1 MTIDFDGDELA
12 ACVQCGLCLPEC
24 PTWRLTG
31 EERRSPRGRIAVMRS
46 LDEGVVALD
55 DDGVVEAIDS
65 CLQCRGC
72 EPACPSGVP
81 FGHLMAATREAM
93 VETRGSGRLPWWQ
106 QLGYRALGMPRLV
119 RAGAA
124 VAAVAQRVG
133 LLPRRVAVG
142 RLPVRV
148 APLEVPLVRDAARG
162 EAWVVRGCVMDA
174 VQRDVHQATID
185 LLVAAGFAPRLAV
198 PHEGCCGALAEHA
211 GVASVAR
218 DQATRL
224 MRAMPGHAPVV
235 VDSAGC
241 GAQLKDLGRIVGTE
255 EARRFSARVVD
266 ACELLATVVDS
277 LPASGAAARRRVIVQ
292 DPCHLRHVQGVHASV
307 RVLLAP
313 YAEVVELDDGGRCC
327 GAAGAFSIMRPD
339 DASAIRAEKVAAIRR
354 AGGGT
359 VVSANPGC
367 HLHLQAAG
375 IDVVHPVSLVAVC
388 VRGG

>member
-1 MTIDFDGDELA
+1 VTIDFDDDELA
-12 ACVQCGLCLPEC
+12 SCVQCGLCLPEC

-31 EERRSPRGRIAVMRS
+31 EERRSPRGRIALMRS
-46 LDEGVVALD
+46 LDEGVVELG

-93 VETRGSGRLPWWQ
+93 VETPGSGRLHWWHR
-106 QLGYRALGMPRLV
+106 LGYRALGMPRVV
-119 RAGAA
+119 RGA
-124 VAAVAQRVG
+124 VAAVAVAQRIGVLPSRVG
-133 LLPRRVAVG
+133 LG
-142 RLPVRV
+142 RLPLRV
-148 APLEVPLVRDAARG
+148 APLVVPTVREPSRG
-162 EAWVVRGCVMDA
+162 AVWVVRGCVMDA
-174 VQRDVHQATID
+174 VQRDVHQDTID
-185 LLVAAGFAPRLAV
+185 VLVAAGFAPRLAI

-211 GVASVAR
+211 GLASVAR
-218 DQATRL
+218 AQATRL
-224 MRAMPGHAPVV
+224 MRAMPGDAPVV

-241 GAQLKDLGRIVGTE
+241 GAQLKDLGRILGTE
-255 EARRFSARVVD
+255 EGRRFSARVVD

-277 LPASGAAARRRVIVQ
+277 LPAPTVARRRVIVQ
-292 DPCHLRHVQGVHASV
+292 DPCHQRHVQRVHGSV

-313 YAEVVELDDGGRCC
+313 YADVVELDDEGRCC
-327 GAAGAFSIMRPD
+327 GAAGAFSILRPD

-367 HLHLQAAG
+367 DLHLSAAG
-375 IDVVHPVSLVAVC
+375 VDVVHPVSLVAVC
-388 VRGG
+388 IRGG